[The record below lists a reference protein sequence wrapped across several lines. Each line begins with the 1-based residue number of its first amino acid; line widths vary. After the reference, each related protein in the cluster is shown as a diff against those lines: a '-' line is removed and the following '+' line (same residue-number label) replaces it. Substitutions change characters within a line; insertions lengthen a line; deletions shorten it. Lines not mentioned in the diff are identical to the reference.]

1 MLKMRR
7 KIMRKIIVKR
17 GRQSKKG
24 GSVTRPTSHRLTFP
38 QLFCQNHP
46 KAESQICAT
55 HFLLFFCGTLF
66 GLRIDRELAKTG
78 GCTENCKDVWNF
90 QIWCVW
96 CRMDIIVNYWAN
108 FVERYGSWI
117 PLISCCFFFKKILRN
132 TDWLLNYDWLSN
144 THIAHKNDHC
154 GHFIP

>member
-1 MLKMRR
+1 MLKIRR

-55 HFLLFFCGTLF
+55 HFLLFFFAELYLGGGSIENQQKLGVHRKLQRCVKFPNMMCLMSYGHNCELFLMLGLILSKLRGTIWQLNTTNELLF
-66 GLRIDRELAKTG
+66 FLQEDPEQHRL
-78 GCTENCKDVWNF
+78 VW
-90 QIWCVW
+90 
-96 CRMDIIVNYWAN
+96 
-108 FVERYGSWI
+108 S
-117 PLISCCFFFKKILRN
+117 
-132 TDWLLNYDWLSN
+132 LNYD
-144 THIAHKNDHC
+144 
-154 GHFIP
+154 

>member
-46 KAESQICAT
+46 KAESRICAT
-55 HFLLFFCGTLF
+55 HFLVFFFAELYLGAKS
-66 GLRIDRELAKTG
+66 IDRKLAKTG
-78 GCTENCKDVWNF
+78 GAQKIAKMCEISKYDVF
-90 QIWCVW
+90 DVVW
-96 CRMDIIVNYWAN
+96 
-108 FVERYGSWI
+108 
-117 PLISCCFFFKKILRN
+117 
-132 TDWLLNYDWLSN
+132 T
-144 THIAHKNDHC
+144 
-154 GHFIP
+154 

>member
-1 MLKMRR
+1 MLKTRR

-55 HFLLFFCGTLF
+55 HFLLFFCGTFF
-66 GLRIDRELAKTG
+66 GRRIDRELAKTG
-78 GCTENCKDVWNF
+78 GAQKIAKMCEISKYDVF
-90 QIWCVW
+90 DVVW
-96 CRMDIIVNYWAN
+96 
-108 FVERYGSWI
+108 
-117 PLISCCFFFKKILRN
+117 
-132 TDWLLNYDWLSN
+132 T
-144 THIAHKNDHC
+144 
-154 GHFIP
+154 